1 MDVSYY
7 RISHKISI
15 IISCSVLVFQAPP
28 HATLMI
34 QPPLHATLVIQAP
47 PHATLIN
54 TVSLLPIIVLER
66 IFTLKFLELQ
76 RNGYTLQWLHKWY
89 FSIQLQQTYKYQ
101 SGNYRAVTKYSL
113 SDLLSKKISMR
124 VFCSINIIVKHSKL
138 KSHSHQAPKS

>member
-15 IISCSVLVFQAPP
+15 IISCRVLVIQAPPHATLVIQAPP

-34 QPPLHATLVIQAP
+34 QAPPHATLVIQAP

-54 TVSLLPIIVLER
+54 TVSLLPITVLEQ

-89 FSIQLQQTYKYQ
+89 FSIQL
-101 SGNYRAVTKYSL
+101 
-113 SDLLSKKISMR
+113 
-124 VFCSINIIVKHSKL
+124 
-138 KSHSHQAPKS
+138 

>member
-1 MDVSYY
+1 MLLMDVSYY

-34 QPPLHATLVIQAP
+34 QAPLHATLVIQAP

-76 RNGYTLQWLHKWY
+76 RFLESFG
-89 FSIQLQQTYKYQ
+89 
-101 SGNYRAVTKYSL
+101 G
-113 SDLLSKKISMR
+113 
-124 VFCSINIIVKHSKL
+124 
-138 KSHSHQAPKS
+138 